1 MSDLH
6 LQQVSVQYAG
16 QHAPTLHNI
25 NLTIPH
31 DGITVVLGPSGC
43 GKTTLL
49 NVLAGFVGVSAG
61 AVRDG
66 ETLIVAP
73 AADRTVVFQD
83 DALMPW
89 LNVQENV
96 ELGLKIQNLP
106 AKQRADIA
114 TKMLQQ
120 VKLSGAEAKQIWEL
134 SGGMRQRVGIARALA
149 VRSKYLLMDEPFGA
163 LDAFTREQILAHLD
177 KSRVG
182 FDLAERLACAA
193 LLTERRSQFIND
205 ATRKRGHQHQTGGQ
219 YQGFFDVVGNQEK
232 ARLVVL
238 PQIQHQILH
247 LFARKRIQS
256 AKRLIHQQVFG
267 AHSQSAGNAHS
278 LAHAA

>member
-1 MSDLH
+1 MMSDLH
-6 LQQVSVQYAG
+6 LQQVSVQYEG
-16 QHAPTLHNI
+16 SHAPTLHNI

-31 DGITVVLGPSGC
+31 NGITVVLGPSGC

-49 NVLAGFVGVSAG
+49 NVLAGFMGVSAG

-66 ETLIVAP
+66 DAQIVAP

-96 ELGLKIQNLP
+96 ELGLKIQNMP

-114 TKMLQQ
+114 TQMLQQ
-120 VKLSGAEAKQIWEL
+120 VNLSGAEEKQIWEL

-163 LDAFTREQILAHLD
+163 LDAFTREQMQDLVLD
-177 KSRVG
+177 LWQR
-182 FDLAERLACAA
+182 
-193 LLTERRSQFIND
+193 
-205 ATRKRGHQHQTGGQ
+205 HQTGFFLITHDIEEALVLATNLVLMAPFPGRIIDELAPPFSQQRRAGKSFRQIKSDPDFIDMREYLFTRLNAQDTAQ
-219 YQGFFDVVGNQEK
+219 YEVS
-232 ARLVVL
+232 
-238 PQIQHQILH
+238 I
-247 LFARKRIQS
+247 
-256 AKRLIHQQVFG
+256 
-267 AHSQSAGNAHS
+267 
-278 LAHAA
+278 

>member
-31 DGITVVLGPSGC
+31 NGITVVLGPSGC

-66 ETLIVAP
+66 ETQILAP

-96 ELGLKIQNLP
+96 ELGLKIQNMP

-114 TKMLQQ
+114 TQMLQQ
-120 VKLSGAEAKQIWEL
+120 VNLSGAEEKQIWEL
-134 SGGMRQRVGIARALA
+134 SGGMRQRVA
-149 VRSKYLLMDEPFGA
+149 
-163 LDAFTREQILAHLD
+163 
-177 KSRVG
+177 
-182 FDLAERLACAA
+182 
-193 LLTERRSQFIND
+193 
-205 ATRKRGHQHQTGGQ
+205 
-219 YQGFFDVVGNQEK
+219 
-232 ARLVVL
+232 
-238 PQIQHQILH
+238 
-247 LFARKRIQS
+247 
-256 AKRLIHQQVFG
+256 
-267 AHSQSAGNAHS
+267 S
-278 LAHAA
+278 LALWRCTPNTC

>member
-1 MSDLH
+1 MMSDLH
-6 LQQVSVQYAG
+6 LQQVSVQYEG

-31 DGITVVLGPSGC
+31 NGITVVLGPSGC

-66 ETLIVAP
+66 ETQILAP

-89 LNVQENV
+89 LNVQKNV
-96 ELGLKIQNLP
+96 ELGLKIQNMP
-106 AKQRADIA
+106 AKQRTDIA
-114 TKMLQQ
+114 TQMLQQ
-120 VKLSGAEAKQIWEL
+120 VNLSGAEEKQIWEL

-163 LDAFTREQILAHLD
+163 LDAFTREQMQDLVLD
-177 KSRVG
+177 LWQR
-182 FDLAERLACAA
+182 
-193 LLTERRSQFIND
+193 
-205 ATRKRGHQHQTGGQ
+205 HQTGFFLITHDIEEALVLATNLVLMAPFPGRIIDELAPPFSQQRRAGKSFRQIKSDPDFIDMREYLFTRLNAQDTAQ
-219 YQGFFDVVGNQEK
+219 YEVS
-232 ARLVVL
+232 
-238 PQIQHQILH
+238 I
-247 LFARKRIQS
+247 
-256 AKRLIHQQVFG
+256 
-267 AHSQSAGNAHS
+267 
-278 LAHAA
+278 

>member
-6 LQQVSVQYAG
+6 LQQVSVQYEG

-66 ETLIVAP
+66 ETQIVAP

-89 LNVQENV
+89 LNVQKNV
-96 ELGLKIQNLP
+96 ELGLKIQNMP
-106 AKQRADIA
+106 AKQRTDIA
-114 TKMLQQ
+114 TQMLQQ
-120 VKLSGAEAKQIWEL
+120 VNLSGAEEKQIWEL

-163 LDAFTREQILAHLD
+163 LDAFTREQMQDLVLD
-177 KSRVG
+177 LWQR
-182 FDLAERLACAA
+182 
-193 LLTERRSQFIND
+193 
-205 ATRKRGHQHQTGGQ
+205 HQTGFFLITHDIEEALVLATNLVLMAPFPGRIIDELAPPFSQQRRAGKSFRQIKSDPDFIDMREYLFTRLNAQDTAQ
-219 YQGFFDVVGNQEK
+219 YEVS
-232 ARLVVL
+232 
-238 PQIQHQILH
+238 I
-247 LFARKRIQS
+247 
-256 AKRLIHQQVFG
+256 
-267 AHSQSAGNAHS
+267 
-278 LAHAA
+278 

>member
-66 ETLIVAP
+66 EALIVAP

-114 TKMLQQ
+114 TQMLHQ
-120 VKLSGAEAKQIWEL
+120 VNLSGAEDKLIWEL

-163 LDAFTREQILAHLD
+163 LDAFTREQMQDLVLD
-177 KSRVG
+177 LWQR
-182 FDLAERLACAA
+182 
-193 LLTERRSQFIND
+193 
-205 ATRKRGHQHQTGGQ
+205 HQTGFFLITHDIEEALVLATNLVLMAPFPGRIIDELAPPFSQQRRAGKSFRQIKSDPAFIDMREYLFTRLNAQDTAQ
-219 YQGFFDVVGNQEK
+219 YEVS
-232 ARLVVL
+232 
-238 PQIQHQILH
+238 I
-247 LFARKRIQS
+247 
-256 AKRLIHQQVFG
+256 
-267 AHSQSAGNAHS
+267 
-278 LAHAA
+278 

>member
-96 ELGLKIQNLP
+96 ELGLKIQNMP

-120 VKLSGAEAKQIWEL
+120 VKLSGAEEKQIWEL

-163 LDAFTREQILAHLD
+163 LDAFTREQMQDLVLD
-177 KSRVG
+177 LWQHNQTG
-182 FDLAERLACAA
+182 FFFDYPRH
-193 LLTERRSQFIND
+193 RRSLGI
-205 ATRKRGHQHQTGGQ
+205 GH
-219 YQGFFDVVGNQEK
+219 
-232 ARLVVL
+232 
-238 PQIQHQILH
+238 P
-247 LFARKRIQS
+247 
-256 AKRLIHQQVFG
+256 FG
-267 AHSQSAGNAHS
+267 VDGPFSWSHH
-278 LAHAA
+278 

>member
-1 MSDLH
+1 MMSDLH
-6 LQQVSVQYAG
+6 LQQVSVQYEG

-31 DGITVVLGPSGC
+31 NGITVVLGPSGC

-49 NVLAGFVGVSAG
+49 NVLAGFMGVSAG

-66 ETLIVAP
+66 DAQIVAP

-96 ELGLKIQNLP
+96 ELGLKIQNMP

-114 TKMLQQ
+114 TQMLQQ
-120 VKLSGAEAKQIWEL
+120 VNLSGAEEKQIWEL

-163 LDAFTREQILAHLD
+163 LDAFTREQMQDLVLD
-177 KSRVG
+177 LWQR
-182 FDLAERLACAA
+182 
-193 LLTERRSQFIND
+193 
-205 ATRKRGHQHQTGGQ
+205 HQTGFFLITHDIEEALVLATNLVLMAPFPGRIIDELAPPFSQQRRAGKSFRQIKSDPDFIDMREYLFTRLNAQDTAQ
-219 YQGFFDVVGNQEK
+219 YEVS
-232 ARLVVL
+232 
-238 PQIQHQILH
+238 I
-247 LFARKRIQS
+247 
-256 AKRLIHQQVFG
+256 
-267 AHSQSAGNAHS
+267 
-278 LAHAA
+278 

>member
-1 MSDLH
+1 MMSDLH
-6 LQQVSVQYAG
+6 LQQVSVQYEG

-31 DGITVVLGPSGC
+31 NGITVVLGPSGC

-49 NVLAGFVGVSAG
+49 NVLAGFMGVSAG

-66 ETLIVAP
+66 DAQIVAP

-96 ELGLKIQNLP
+96 ELGLKIQNMP

-114 TKMLQQ
+114 TQMLQQ
-120 VKLSGAEAKQIWEL
+120 VNLSGAEEKQIWEL

-149 VRSKYLLMDEPFGA
+149 VHSKYLLMDEPFGA
-163 LDAFTREQILAHLD
+163 LDAFTREQMQDLVLD
-177 KSRVG
+177 LWQR
-182 FDLAERLACAA
+182 
-193 LLTERRSQFIND
+193 
-205 ATRKRGHQHQTGGQ
+205 HQTGFFLITHDIEEALVLATNLVLMAPFPGRIIDELTPPFSQQRRAGKSFRQIKSDPAFIDMREYLFTRLNAQDTAQ
-219 YQGFFDVVGNQEK
+219 YEVS
-232 ARLVVL
+232 
-238 PQIQHQILH
+238 I
-247 LFARKRIQS
+247 
-256 AKRLIHQQVFG
+256 
-267 AHSQSAGNAHS
+267 
-278 LAHAA
+278 

>member
-1 MSDLH
+1 MMSDLH
-6 LQQVSVQYAG
+6 LQQVSVQYEG

-31 DGITVVLGPSGC
+31 NGITVVLGPSGC

-66 ETLIVAP
+66 ETQILAP

-96 ELGLKIQNLP
+96 ELGLKIQNMP

-114 TKMLQQ
+114 TQMLQQ
-120 VKLSGAEAKQIWEL
+120 VNLSGAEEKQIWEL

-149 VRSKYLLMDEPFGA
+149 VHSKYLLMDEPFGA
-163 LDAFTREQILAHLD
+163 LDAFTREQMQDLVLD
-177 KSRVG
+177 LWQR
-182 FDLAERLACAA
+182 
-193 LLTERRSQFIND
+193 
-205 ATRKRGHQHQTGGQ
+205 HQTGFFLITHDIEEALVLATNLVLMAPFPGRIIDELAPPFSQQRRAGKSFRQIKSDPDFIDMREYLFTRLNAQDTAQ
-219 YQGFFDVVGNQEK
+219 YEVS
-232 ARLVVL
+232 
-238 PQIQHQILH
+238 I
-247 LFARKRIQS
+247 
-256 AKRLIHQQVFG
+256 
-267 AHSQSAGNAHS
+267 
-278 LAHAA
+278 

>member
-1 MSDLH
+1 MMSDLH
-6 LQQVSVQYAG
+6 LQQVSVQYEG

-31 DGITVVLGPSGC
+31 NGITVVLGPSGC

-61 AVRDG
+61 AVGDV
-66 ETLIVAP
+66 ESQILAP

-96 ELGLKIQNLP
+96 ELGLKIQNMP

-114 TKMLQQ
+114 TQMLQQ
-120 VKLSGAEAKQIWEL
+120 VNLSGAEEKQIWEL

-149 VRSKYLLMDEPFGA
+149 VHSKYLLMDEPFGA
-163 LDAFTREQILAHLD
+163 LDAFTREQMQDLVLD
-177 KSRVG
+177 LWQR
-182 FDLAERLACAA
+182 
-193 LLTERRSQFIND
+193 
-205 ATRKRGHQHQTGGQ
+205 HQTGFFLITHDIEEALVLATNLVLMAPFPGRIIDELTPPFSQQRRAGKSFRQIKSDPAFIDMREYLFTRLNAQDTAQ
-219 YQGFFDVVGNQEK
+219 YEVS
-232 ARLVVL
+232 
-238 PQIQHQILH
+238 I
-247 LFARKRIQS
+247 
-256 AKRLIHQQVFG
+256 
-267 AHSQSAGNAHS
+267 
-278 LAHAA
+278 

>member
-66 ETLIVAP
+66 ETQIVAP

-89 LNVQENV
+89 MNVQENV

-114 TKMLQQ
+114 TQMLQQ
-120 VKLSGAEAKQIWEL
+120 VNLSGAEEKQIWEL

-163 LDAFTREQILAHLD
+163 LDAFTREQMQDLVLD
-177 KSRVG
+177 LWQR
-182 FDLAERLACAA
+182 
-193 LLTERRSQFIND
+193 
-205 ATRKRGHQHQTGGQ
+205 HQTGFFLITHDIEEALVLATNLVLMAPYPGRIIDELAPPFSQQRRAGKSFRQIKSDPAFIDMREYLFTRLNAQDTAQ
-219 YQGFFDVVGNQEK
+219 YEVS
-232 ARLVVL
+232 
-238 PQIQHQILH
+238 I
-247 LFARKRIQS
+247 
-256 AKRLIHQQVFG
+256 
-267 AHSQSAGNAHS
+267 
-278 LAHAA
+278 